1 MRTEVKSSL
10 AAVFETEKNMF
21 FIFVSYVTMETG
33 FAYSPFRAG
42 TANIT
47 IKKRRKSGMGKKQV
61 VEGKRNR
68 KCRHIGRKVGNVVV
82 IMLSLSIILAVLV
95 CVTMFNK
102 LVRSMQTNVC
112 TSGTNMLQHE
122 LERISEDEDIN
133 QVLDGLKERMGCEF
147 TIFQGDTRAYSTV
160 TQNGQRVVGTKLASN
175 LCDIVL
181 TQGQSYVGQ
190 ADILGESYL
199 CSYVPTK
206 NESGE
211 IDGLIFAGIS
221 VTDAE
226 TATGRIINYAM
237 AISAAVIILCI
248 IFLTFYIKKTV
259 SIPLGKITQ
268 AAMEMEQGELGLAE
282 GTEVSIGI
290 RSKDEIGMLGEIFED
305 TIRRLRSYIG
315 EIADVLEAIAE
326 GDLTKE
332 ANQDYMGDFH
342 TIKKSLD
349 SILGALNQTMGQIAA
364 SAGHVS
370 NGSDQVSAS
379 AQTLAQGA
387 TEQASAVTEIST
399 TITGISEDAKRTAEA
414 AEEVGHFVNQ
424 AGAQLGISMENVREL
439 SVSMENISNDSKEI
453 STIIATI
460 ENIAFQINILALNAA
475 VEAARAGAAGK
486 GFAVVAEEI
495 SSLAAKS
502 DEAAKAT
509 KELIENSVA
518 SITEG
523 GKVMNRVT
531 EALEQTGKLAGNV
544 TVKMEQV
551 VAAVENQTQAMEQV
565 ATGVEQISAV
575 VENNSA
581 TSQECAAASQEM
593 SSQSGLLKELIYAF
607 RLKNSHR

>member
-1 MRTEVKSSL
+1 LRTEVKSSL

-21 FIFVSYVTMETG
+21 FIFVSYVTIETG

-607 RLKNSHR
+607 RLKNSRR

>member
-1 MRTEVKSSL
+1 
-10 AAVFETEKNMF
+10 
-21 FIFVSYVTMETG
+21 
-33 FAYSPFRAG
+33 
-42 TANIT
+42 
-47 IKKRRKSGMGKKQV
+47 MGKEQV

-68 KCRHIGRKVGNVVV
+68 KYRHIGRKVGNVVV
-82 IMLSLSIILAVLV
+82 IMLALSIILAVAV

-102 LVRSMQTNVC
+102 LVRSMQTSVC

-133 QVLDGLKERMGCEF
+133 LVLDELKEHMGCEF
-147 TIFQGDTRAYSTV
+147 TIFQGDTRVYSTV
-160 TQNGQRVVGTKLASN
+160 TQDGERVVGTKLAPN

-190 ADILGESYL
+190 ADILGEPYL

-206 NESGE
+206 DESGE
-211 IDGLIFAGIS
+211 IVGLVFAGIS
-221 VTDAE
+221 VADAE
-226 TATGRIINYAM
+226 METTRIINYAM
-237 AISAAVIILCI
+237 AISLAVIILCI
-248 IFLTFYIKKTV
+248 IFLTLYIKKTV

-268 AAMEMEQGELGLAE
+268 AAMQMEKGELGLAE
-282 GTEVSIGI
+282 GAEVSIGI
-290 RSKDEIGMLGEIFED
+290 RSKDEIGMLGDIFED

-315 EIADVLEAIAE
+315 EISDVLGAIAD

-342 TIKKSLD
+342 RIKQSLD
-349 SILGALNQTMGQIAA
+349 SIIGALNQTMGQIAA

-414 AEEVGHFVNQ
+414 AEEVGRYVNQ
-424 AGAQLGISMENVREL
+424 AGAQLGISMDNVREL

-475 VEAARAGAAGK
+475 VEAARAGTAGK

-607 RLKNSHR
+607 RLKNSRR

>member
-21 FIFVSYVTMETG
+21 FIFVSYVTIETG

-47 IKKRRKSGMGKKQV
+47 IKKRTKSGMGKKQV

-82 IMLSLSIILAVLV
+82 IMLSLSIILAVVV

-607 RLKNSHR
+607 RLKNSRR

>member
-21 FIFVSYVTMETG
+21 FIFVSYVTIETG

-42 TANIT
+42 TDNIT

-82 IMLSLSIILAVLV
+82 IMLSLSIILAVVV

-607 RLKNSHR
+607 RLKNSRR